1 MRNNTTVP
9 RRDSTVGS
17 LPLIRG
23 RVSSGCSQWKIKH
36 LVPKAVSFATR
47 WVWVRLYKWFLPCWE
62 TPKNAVSSSYQ
73 NLLLHSGQMKSK
85 SLLRVSRLE
94 SLMDQRE
101 PSQIFLNTMLLLRHI
116 HSSQLPKRHLFTCMY
131 GIV

>member
-17 LPLIRG
+17 LPPTNAK
-23 RVSSGCSQWKIKH
+23 VSFGCSQWKIKH

-47 WVWVRLYKWFLPCWE
+47 WVWVRLYKWFLPSWE

-94 SLMDQRE
+94 SLMDQRD
-101 PSQIFLNTMLLLRHI
+101 PSQIFSNTISSSHHI
-116 HSSQLPKRHLFTCMY
+116 LSSQPPKKHLFTCMF